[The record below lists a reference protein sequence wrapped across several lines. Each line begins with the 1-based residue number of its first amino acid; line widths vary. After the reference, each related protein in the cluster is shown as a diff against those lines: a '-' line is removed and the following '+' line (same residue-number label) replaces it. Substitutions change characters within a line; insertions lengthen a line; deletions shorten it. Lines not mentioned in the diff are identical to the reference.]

1 MLKTKAKNIMAMFW
15 LSAISLYT
23 INAFAAG
30 ENAQWMKGTWGLN
43 WKPVYYTNDNVDKDM
58 SIEPFLAQI
67 KDLKTID
74 YIQIHLNESY
84 IYSAAHTAPHDVLE
98 SLWEGDLDGD
108 GNPINLI
115 VPRAST
121 GKDQF
126 LEWLTAIKARGL
138 KTQVYVN
145 SGHLL
150 WDLPDE
156 IADTQD
162 RFKNWCDTNSAARW
176 YINKQEYRQS
186 TEAYPDRQY
195 MFCYARFILQEYSL
209 RYGDLIDAWIFDT
222 ASFMKTNGD
231 LQTSTDVNDQR
242 IFEVFNSAAK
252 MGNSNASVSFNQG
265 VGERTGP
272 DSPFAIPSMF
282 DDYTFGHP
290 FGGAG
295 DMLEGILYDY
305 NYRVMTWMHD
315 YEGYAFRNDSDYTND
330 EIISHFDPKM
340 STTAW
345 NRGATPAFTND
356 QFVEWNAMG
365 LINGGAIT
373 WGAPL
378 KVPFM
383 NRDEDII
390 DLTMHDYAVEQLT
403 LLDEYLQ
410 IHQDGSASGS
420 NVAIYGTAS
429 QSSTTNS
436 GDASRAIDGNT
447 NGNWSAGSVT
457 HTSGTEVNPYWELF
471 LANEVTMDSIVIHNR
486 TDSCCT
492 DRLSSF
498 IVFVWD
504 ETGTRTLRKV
514 ISTAPNSSVTID
526 VSGLKGYRVR
536 IKQQLTNTPLS
547 LAEVQVFAQ

>member
-1 MLKTKAKNIMAMFW
+1 
-15 LSAISLYT
+15 
-23 INAFAAG
+23 
-30 ENAQWMKGTWGLN
+30 
-43 WKPVYYTNDNVDKDM
+43 M

-84 IYSAAHTAPHDVLE
+84 IYAAAHTAPHDVLE
-98 SLWEGDLDGD
+98 SLWQGDLDTD
-108 GNPINLI
+108 GTPKNLI

-156 IADTQD
+156 LADVGD
-162 RFKNWCDTNSAARW
+162 RFKTWCDTDSSARW
-176 YINKQEYRQS
+176 YINKYEFRQS
-186 TEAYPDRQY
+186 TETYPDRQY

-209 RYGDLIDAWIFDT
+209 RYGDLIDSWIFDT

-231 LQTSTDVNDQR
+231 LQTSTDVDDQR
-242 IFEVFNSAAK
+242 IFQVFSSAAK
-252 MGNSNASVSFNQG
+252 SGNANAAVSFNQG
-265 VGERTGP
+265 VGEREGP
-272 DSPFAIPSMF
+272 DSPFAVPSMF

-315 YEGYAFRNDSDYTND
+315 YEGYAFRADNDYTND
-330 EIISHFDPKM
+330 DVISHFDPKM

-356 QFVEWNAMG
+356 QFVAWNAMG

-383 NRDEDII
+383 NRDESTIN
-390 DLTMHDYAVEQLT
+390 LTMHDYAVEQLT
-403 LLDEYLQ
+403 LMDNHLHIY
-410 IHQDGSASGS
+410 QDNDG
-420 NVAIYGTAS
+420 NVALAGTAE
-429 QSSTTNS
+429 QSSTTNG
-436 GDASRAIDGNT
+436 GDASRAIDGDT
-447 NGNWSAGSVT
+447 NGAWSGGSVT
-457 HTSGTEVNPYWELF
+457 HTDAEDNAWWEVYLD
-471 LANEVTMDSIVIHNR
+471 AEVTLDRIVIHNR
-486 TDSCCT
+486 TDACCT
-492 DRLSSF
+492 ERLSSF

-504 ETGTRTLRKV
+504 ESGTRTLRKV
-514 ISTAPNSSVTID
+514 ISTAPDSSVTID
-526 VSGLKGYRVR
+526 ASDLKGYRIR
-536 IKQQLTNTPLS
+536 IKSTVAATALN
-547 LAEVQVFAQ
+547 LAEVQVFAK

>member
-1 MLKTKAKNIMAMFW
+1 MVAICW
-15 LSAISLYT
+15 LFILSFNSIY
-23 INAFAAG
+23 AFAAG
-30 ENAQWMKGTWGLN
+30 ENADWMRGSWGLN
-43 WKPVYYTNDNVDKDM
+43 WKPVYYTNHHVDKDM
-58 SIEPFLAQI
+58 SIEPFLEQI

-84 IYSAAHTAPHDVLE
+84 IYAAAHTAPHDVLE
-98 SLWEGDLDGD
+98 SLWQGDIDED
-108 GNPINLI
+108 GNPLNLI

-126 LEWLTAIKARGL
+126 LDWLTAIKARGL

-156 IADTQD
+156 IVDVQD
-162 RFKNWCDTNSAARW
+162 RFKTWCDTDSAAKW
-176 YINKQEYRQS
+176 YLNKQDYRKS
-186 TEAYPDRQY
+186 DTYPDRQY

-231 LQTSTDVNDQR
+231 LQSSTDIDEQR
-242 IFEVFNSAAK
+242 IFEVFSTAAK
-252 MGNSNASVSFNQG
+252 KGNSNAVVSFNQG

-272 DSPFAIPSMF
+272 DSPFAVPSMF

-315 YEGYAFRNDSDYTND
+315 YEGYAFRSDNDYTND
-330 EIISHFDPKM
+330 NVISHFDPKM

-345 NRGATPAFTND
+345 NRGATPAFTNEE
-356 QFVEWNAMG
+356 FVQWNAMG

-383 NRDEDII
+383 NRDESVI
-390 DLTMHDYAVEQLT
+390 DLTMHDYAVEQVT
-403 LLDEYLQ
+403 LLDNYLQ
-410 IHQDGSASGS
+410 IYQDNGG
-420 NVAIYGTAS
+420 NVALAGTAT
-429 QSSTTNS
+429 QSSTYST
-436 GDASRAIDGNT
+436 GDAAKAIDGDT
-447 NGNWSAGSVT
+447 NGNWSGGSVS
-457 HTSGTEVNPYWELF
+457 HTTSEEANPWWEVF
-471 LANEVTMDSIVIHNR
+471 LAEEVTLDRIVIHNR
-486 TDSCCT
+486 TDNCCT
-492 DRLSSF
+492 ERLSSF

-504 ETGTRTLRKV
+504 ESGTRTLRKV
-514 ISTAPNSSVTID
+514 ISAAPDPSVTID
-526 VSGLKGYRVR
+526 VSDLKGYRIR
-536 IKQQLTNTPLS
+536 IKQQLTQTALN
-547 LAEVQVFAQ
+547 LAEVQIFAK

>member
-1 MLKTKAKNIMAMFW
+1 MKTQVKTIIAICW
-15 LSAISLYT
+15 LTILSLNS
-23 INAFAAG
+23 INALAAG
-30 ENAQWMKGTWGLN
+30 ENADWMRGAWGLN
-43 WKPVYYTNDNVDKDM
+43 WKPIYYTNHHADKDM
-58 SIEPFLAQI
+58 SIEPFMDQI

-74 YIQIHLNESY
+74 YIQVHLNESY
-84 IYSAAHTAPHDVLE
+84 IYAAAHTAPHDVLE
-98 SLWEGDLDGD
+98 SLWEGDLDDD
-108 GNPINLI
+108 GNPLNLI

-121 GKDQF
+121 GEDQF

-156 IADTQD
+156 IADVGE
-162 RFKNWCDTNSAARW
+162 RFKNWCDTDSAARW
-176 YINKQEYRQS
+176 YINKKEYRQS
-186 TEAYPDRQY
+186 TETYPDRQY

-222 ASFMKTNGD
+222 AYFMQDNGD
-231 LQTSTDVNDQR
+231 LQTSTDVDDQR
-242 IFEVFNSAAK
+242 IFEVFNNAAK
-252 MGNSNASVSFNQG
+252 SGNSNASVSFNQG

-272 DSPFAIPSMF
+272 ESPFALPSMF

-305 NYRVMTWMHD
+305 NYRVMTWMNE
-315 YEGYAFRNDSDYTND
+315 YEGYAFRQDDDYTND
-330 EIISHFDPKM
+330 YMVSHFDPKM

-356 QFVEWNAMG
+356 EFVAWNAMG

-383 NRDEDII
+383 NRDESVI

-403 LLDEYLQ
+403 LMDNYLH
-410 IHQDGSASGS
+410 IYQDNDG
-420 NVAIYGTAS
+420 NVALGGTAE
-429 QSSTTNS
+429 QSSTTNG
-436 GDASRAIDGNT
+436 GDASRAIDGDT
-447 NGNWSAGSVT
+447 NGAWSGGSVT
-457 HTSGTEVNPYWELF
+457 HTSGDEANPYWELF
-471 LANEVTMDSIVIHNR
+471 LAEEVTMDRIVIHNR
-486 TDSCCT
+486 TDSCCSE
-492 DRLSSF
+492 RLSSF

-504 ETGTRTLRKV
+504 ESGTRTLRRV
-514 ISTAPNSSVTID
+514 ISAAPDSSVTID
-526 VSGLKGYRVR
+526 VSGKQGYRVR
-536 IKQQLTNTPLS
+536 IKQQLANTPLT